1 MITEIFQPSSDYQH
15 ALDRA
20 ASLWGIEPEYGDTWG
35 RLHITS
41 PETKKSILRAM
52 GLDVETKEGL
62 DRAVEQ
68 SLWNRWSAL
77 LPPVMVLGA
86 NSWTRGLP
94 LHVPEE
100 LAARTAIV
108 EICWEDGALDRFEV
122 ALATLETTSA
132 AELRGRRFVCK
143 LLPLPA
149 DSRLGYHE
157 FIVELGGNSASMRL
171 ILCPDRAY
179 VPPAIDGGRRAA
191 GIAIALYGLR
201 SRRNWGCGDFTDLEG
216 IIDWAASETSAS
228 FIGLNPLHAIANR
241 QPYNISPY
249 LPSSTFFKNPI
260 YLDLDRIEDFAGSA
274 RARRVFSSPEVR
286 AEIEA
291 LRSSPFVEYE
301 RVWALKL
308 RGLKLA
314 FLSFLDDYRANTPRA
329 LDFRR
334 FIDGEGEAL
343 ERFATWCAL
352 DEWIHRRNPDIWI
365 WTGWPPEFQD
375 PESPAVHAFRKKH
388 WRSVLFYMY
397 AQWQVELQLA
407 AAQQYAHRKGMPIG
421 LYHDFALAT
430 DRFGADL
437 WAHRPFFISGC
448 RVGAPPDNF
457 SPKGQDWAFPPPN
470 SAHHRET
477 GYRLF
482 AHAIRQN
489 AKHGGALRIDH
500 VMRFFR
506 LYWIPDAMEP
516 GSGAYVR
523 DRSEDLLHIL
533 ALESVRGKIAIIGE
547 DLGTVTGEIRHALD
561 RFGLFGYKVLYFEKT
576 RSGEFKRPWEYAGQ
590 ALVAPST
597 HDLPTLAGFWAG
609 RDIEARRE
617 AGLLRDEAGYREA
630 LAERAREKQKLLDT
644 LFSLE
649 LLPESYPRRAESLP
663 ELTGELHNA
672 LVGWLASTPAS
683 LFVINQEDLF
693 KDLDQQN
700 LPATT
705 SEYPNWRRKMRY
717 SLEDLRAHAARDY
730 TAMFRNWIERTGRA
744 ADGLTPP

>member
-1 MITEIFQPSSDYQH
+1 MTTEKFEPSGDYQH

-20 ASLWGIEPEYGDTWG
+20 ALLWGIEPEYGDTWG
-35 RLHITS
+35 HVHFTT
-41 PETKKSILRAM
+41 PEAKQGILRAM
-52 GLDVETKEGL
+52 GVAVESKEDL
-62 DRAVEQ
+62 DRAIEER
-68 SLWNRWSAL
+68 LWKRWSAL

-86 NSWTRGLP
+86 NAWTRGLP
-94 LHVPEE
+94 LHVPED
-100 LAARTAIV
+100 LAARAATI
-108 EICWEDGALDRFEV
+108 EIRWEDGSLDRFDV
-122 ALATLETTSA
+122 ALATLETSGS

-143 LLPLPA
+143 QLPLPA

-157 FIVELGGNSASMRL
+157 FTVELAGLFASMRL

-179 VPPAIDGGRRAA
+179 VPPAIDGDNRAA
-191 GIAIALYGLR
+191 GIAVALYGLR
-201 SRRNWGCGDFTDLEG
+201 SHRNWGCGDFTDLEG
-216 IIDWAASETSAS
+216 ILDWAAAETSAA

-260 YLDLDRIEDFAGSA
+260 YLDLDRIEDFSGSP
-274 RARRVFSSPEVR
+274 RARRAFSAPEVR

-291 LRSSPFVEYE
+291 LRASAFVEYE
-301 RVWALKL
+301 RVWTLKL
-308 RGLKLA
+308 RALKLA
-314 FLSFLDDYRANTPRA
+314 FLFFLREYRESTPRA
-329 LDFRR
+329 LEFRR
-334 FIDGEGEAL
+334 FVDAEGEML

-352 DEWIHRRNPDIWI
+352 DEHIHRRDPNVWI
-365 WTGWPPEFQD
+365 WPDWPPEYRD
-375 PESPAVHAFRKKH
+375 PESPAVSAFRKKH

-397 AQWQVELQLA
+397 AQWQVDRQLA
-407 AAQQYAHRKGMPIG
+407 AAQQYAHRKGLSIG
-421 LYHDFALAT
+421 IYHDFALAT

-437 WAHRPFFISGC
+437 WAYRPFFISGC

-482 AHAIRQN
+482 SEAIRQN

-506 LYWIPDAMEP
+506 LYWIPDTMDPHA
-516 GSGAYVR
+516 GAYVR
-523 DRSEDLLHIL
+523 DRYEDLLHIL
-533 ALESVRGKIAIIGE
+533 ALESVREKVAIVGE
-547 DLGTVTGEIRHALD
+547 DLGTVTDEIRHALD
-561 RFGLFGYKVLYFEKT
+561 RFGLFGYRVLYFEKT
-576 RSGEFKRPWEYAGQ
+576 KSGEFKRPWEYADQ
-590 ALVAPST
+590 ALVASST
-597 HDLPTLAGFWAG
+597 HDLPTLAGFWSG

-617 AGLLRDEAGYREA
+617 AGLLHDDGWYRQA
-630 LAERAREKQKLLDT
+630 LTERTREKQKLLDS

-649 LLPESYPRRAESLP
+649 LLPEWCPRRAEDIP
-663 ELTGELHNA
+663 ELSGELHNA
-672 LVGWLASTPAS
+672 LVGWLASTPAR
-683 LFVINQEDLF
+683 LFVINQEDVF
-693 KDLDQQN
+693 KELDQQN

-717 SLEDLRAHAARDY
+717 TVEELRAHAARDY

-744 ADGLTPP
+744 ANGTGGV